1 MSVIRSVAAQW
12 NKAEFAHKL
21 EIYLS
26 QDSAINDFFVGVT
39 NRTTLCTLIAAMVEL
54 PAEINNKDFKIDQ
67 NQVFD
72 YFFQCFYLLFIKE
85 IEHHTL
91 TQAEQLILSIAVYF
105 ANKINKQK
113 SCSDITHIQK
123 SSYIITAMSR
133 LESIRKKTVHHAK
146 IWGVIKSVS
155 CLARNIGFQLNFVAS
170 HNDSVQA
177 CKP

>member
-39 NRTTLCTLIAAMVEL
+39 NRTTICTLIAAMVEL

-67 NQVFD
+67 TQVFD

-105 ANKINKQK
+105 ANKISQQQIGAEMN
-113 SCSDITHIQK
+113 DLQK

-133 LESIRKKTVHHAK
+133 LESIRKKNRTSRQNM
-146 IWGVIKSVS
+146 G
-155 CLARNIGFQLNFVAS
+155 RN
-170 HNDSVQA
+170 
-177 CKP
+177 